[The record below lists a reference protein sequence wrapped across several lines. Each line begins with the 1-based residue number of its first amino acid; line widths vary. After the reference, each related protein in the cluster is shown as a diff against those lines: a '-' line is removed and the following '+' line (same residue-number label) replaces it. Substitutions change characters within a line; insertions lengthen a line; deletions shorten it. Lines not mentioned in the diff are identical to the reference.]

1 MRRPCSA
8 AGVLL
13 IAALA
18 LALTLCLI
26 SFADAATVVTTC
38 RAATSSDARVD
49 YRFCVAE
56 LGKHRDSP
64 DADTWG
70 LAKVAA
76 LTGVNKATCWAP
88 PPRRRR

>member
-18 LALTLCLI
+18 LALCLI
-26 SFADAATVVTTC
+26 SVVDATVVTTC
-38 RAATSSDARVD
+38 RAATSSDAD
-49 YRFCVAE
+49 
-56 LGKHRDSP
+56 P
-64 DADTWG
+64 WG

-76 LTGVNKATCWAP
+76 LTGVNNAVYQITRYSSYSVKIGAVCAAITNLVK
-88 PPRRRR
+88 